1 VASLKDVEQ
10 VANDLEAL
18 VGELRTELKNGP
30 DFTKLV
36 TISDEISE
44 RADNAAQ
51 TFNSIDE
58 ALSSRLSEVTGRK
71 RSASSS
77 SGGQSREK
85 SQASTS

>member
-30 DFTKLV
+30 DFSKLV
-36 TISDEISE
+36 AISDEISE

-71 RSASSS
+71 RSSSSS
-77 SGGQSREK
+77 SGSQSREK
-85 SQASTS
+85 TSTS